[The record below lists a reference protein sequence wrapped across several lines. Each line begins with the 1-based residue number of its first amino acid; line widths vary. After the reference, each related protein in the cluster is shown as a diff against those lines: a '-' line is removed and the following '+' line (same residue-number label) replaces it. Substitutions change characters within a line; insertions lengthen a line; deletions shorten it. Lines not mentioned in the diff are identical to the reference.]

1 MDQKRDEQQEGGND
15 DDDDDGAHQAQ
26 ADGNKN
32 QND

>member
-1 MDQKRDEQQEGGND
+1 MDQKRDEQQEGGN